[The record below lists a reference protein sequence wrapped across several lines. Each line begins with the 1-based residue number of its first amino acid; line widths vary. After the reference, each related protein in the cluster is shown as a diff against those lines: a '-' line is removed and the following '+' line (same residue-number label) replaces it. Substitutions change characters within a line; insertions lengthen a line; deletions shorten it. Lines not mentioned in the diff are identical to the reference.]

1 MRVAGNMTVREI
13 LRDVRERFTREE
25 IPSVDGELLIA
36 HVLGT
41 TRMELHSKEF
51 QLTDEQREE
60 FQRLVNDRRAGIP
73 TQYLIG
79 KAPFRYLEFDVGPGV
94 LIPRPETELL
104 VDLALAEIERMARP
118 ISIVDLGSG
127 SGALAISV
135 AHESRQRGFQVSVVA
150 VEKEAEALP
159 WLRRNIAMHDVDVRV
174 IESDVADALIGVRA
188 DLILANPP
196 YIPDNAQL
204 PSLVVDNEP
213 SAALFGGSEDG
224 LEIPLHFITAA
235 TRLLKPDG
243 VLIVEHHESQRERLE
258 AILASDYGVM
268 MSHRDLNGRDR
279 VISARRKI

>member
-1 MRVAGNMTVREI
+1 
-13 LRDVRERFTREE
+13 
-25 IPSVDGELLIA
+25 
-36 HVLGT
+36 
-41 TRMELHSKEF
+41 
-51 QLTDEQREE
+51 
-60 FQRLVNDRRAGIP
+60 
-73 TQYLIG
+73 
-79 KAPFRYLEFDVGPGV
+79 
-94 LIPRPETELL
+94 
-104 VDLALAEIERMARP
+104 
-118 ISIVDLGSG
+118 
-127 SGALAISV
+127 
-135 AHESRQRGFQVSVVA
+135 
-150 VEKEAEALP
+150 
-159 WLRRNIAMHDVDVRV
+159 MHDVDVRV

-224 LEIPLHFITAA
+224 LEIPRHFIAAA

-279 VISARRKI
+279 AISARRKI